1 MTRESENS
9 SVGGKSGSRVFALLR
24 FVEICHHCN
33 ARGARNLGTAIEVLK
48 WIFVYIFFHIRHS
61 NSDHSKPRRR
71 ISLVHW
77 SVYMHIYTVR
87 IWPIQHS
94 KSYYR
99 NMMVIKLKKNFW
111 NSVKYFA
118 VSYLY
123 LKAFFSLSPYK
134 SKAKRILF

>member
-33 ARGARNLGTAIEVLK
+33 ARGASNLGTAIEVLK
-48 WIFVYIFFHIRHS
+48 CIFVYIFFHIRHS

-77 SVYMHIYTVR
+77 SVYTCIYSKNLVNTTFKIIYR
-87 IWPIQHS
+87 I
-94 KSYYR
+94 
-99 NMMVIKLKKNFW
+99 MMVIKLKKTFEI
-111 NSVKYFA
+111 
-118 VSYLY
+118 
-123 LKAFFSLSPYK
+123 LSNTLRFLIYT
-134 SKAKRILF
+134 